1 MLDKSDI
8 SGCSGLGQ
16 TFTFN
21 GHPGRHPHE
30 PTTTHHLPSGVGF
43 HRVGGVFPLGR

>member
-8 SGCSGLGQ
+8 SRQSGLYH
-16 TFTFN
+16 FLVFN
-21 GHPGRHPHE
+21 GSAGRHPHE

-43 HRVGGVFPLGR
+43 R